1 MGTSLVQVATQ
12 KVNSYVQSNDQEPF
26 CGVVEQLSSIN
37 NGQRF
42 LTLSSMGVRPLYVI
56 KLLWDVLT
64 HALPSKTGVLSVSRA
79 ANKSQ

>member
-1 MGTSLVQVATQ
+1 MQVATQ

-42 LTLSSMGVRPLYVI
+42 LTPVMSVQYGSKTLYVI
-56 KLLWDVLT
+56 KLLWYVLT